1 MFRIEG
7 DSLILSWE
15 MTLDEVKSLKEF
27 LTSRLEFIDSIA
39 FEKEGEPKS
48 SALIALLFSAK
59 KSKPELSIPAL
70 ESEMIHFGRV
80 GDMGW
85 RV

>member
-27 LTSRLEFIDSIA
+27 LTSKLEYIESIA
-39 FEKEGEPKS
+39 FEDAGEPKS
-48 SALIALLFSAK
+48 SALLALLFSAK

-70 ESEMIHFGRV
+70 ESEMIHFGRF